1 MGDTLQSN
9 DAQTTVKKIFIGP
22 VEICGIAKAL
32 EAGFTHLGH
41 KAIVALSSP
50 HIFNYG
56 NNQTTSRL
64 HKLWGKLG
72 QLRYQPAN
80 QQFVKKLFF
89 YAAHSVVSWVVLLN
103 ALFRFDA
110 FLFLF
115 SQTITNT
122 KAELWLLRAFNKKIV
137 FIYVGSD
144 ARPLYMDGGECLPI
158 DSLDIAQLVKKVVA
172 QQNRLR
178 YQERMANY
186 IVNSPSCAHFSTK
199 PYINWFCMG
208 VPKVVNSEELSMPQQ
223 QAVRILHSPSNAK
236 IKGTAVIKA
245 AITNLQKKG
254 HEIEFILLE
263 NMSNAQVLQEL
274 ARCDFVVDQLYSDT
288 PMAVLATEAA
298 HFAKASVV
306 GGYFSQY
313 VSNTIPTEA
322 IPPSLY
328 VMPDTIEAAIEKMIL
343 QPEFRKALGLRAQ
356 QFVRSAWNYQAV
368 AARYLRL
375 LNDDVPQAW
384 YLNPQDT
391 DYLYGCGLSAED
403 SATVVAGLTEFGRD
417 ALLLVDDKPL
427 LKQQLLQR
435 AYSDANQH
443 V

>member
-1 MGDTLQSN
+1 MESSQRANVTQFN
-9 DAQTTVKKIFIGP
+9 VKNVFIGP

-32 EAGFTHLGH
+32 EAGFIHLGH
-41 KAIVALSSP
+41 KATVVLSSP

-72 QLRYQPAN
+72 QLRYQANN
-80 QQFVKKLFF
+80 QQFFKKLFF
-89 YAAHSVVSWVVLLN
+89 YAMHSAVSWGVLLN

-122 KAELWLLRAFNKKIV
+122 KAELWLLRLLKKKII

-144 ARPLYMDGGECLPI
+144 ARPLYMDGGECLPV
-158 DSLDIAQLVKKVVA
+158 DSLDIAQLVKKVRL
-172 QQNRLR
+172 QQQRLR
-178 YQERMANY
+178 YQEKMADY
-186 IVNSPSCAHFSTK
+186 IVNSPSCAHFNTK

-208 VPKVVNSEELSMPQQ
+208 VPKVINCAASPMPHQ

-236 IKGTAVIKA
+236 IKGTSVIKG
-245 AITNLQKKG
+245 AIASLQQKG
-254 HEIEFILLE
+254 YVIEFILLE
-263 NMSNAQVLQEL
+263 NMNNAEVLQEL
-274 ARCDFVVDQLYSDT
+274 ASCDFVVDQLYSDT

-298 HFAKASVV
+298 HFAKPSVV
-306 GGYFSQY
+306 GGYFSKH
-313 VSNTIPTEA
+313 VSNTIPLEVT
-322 IPPSLY
+322 PPSLY
-328 VMPDTIEAAIEKMIL
+328 VMPSDIEAAIEKMIL
-343 QPEFRKALGLRAQ
+343 QPEFRKALGQQAQ
-356 QFVRSAWNYQAV
+356 QFVRSEWNYQAV

-375 LNDDVPQAW
+375 LNDDVPQIW
-384 YLNPQDT
+384 YLNPNDT
-391 DYLYGCGLSAED
+391 NYLHGCGLSEED
-403 SATVVAGLTEFGRD
+403 SASVVTRLTEFGSD
-417 ALLLVDDKPL
+417 SLLLVEDKPL

-435 AYSDANQH
+435 ACNGVNQH